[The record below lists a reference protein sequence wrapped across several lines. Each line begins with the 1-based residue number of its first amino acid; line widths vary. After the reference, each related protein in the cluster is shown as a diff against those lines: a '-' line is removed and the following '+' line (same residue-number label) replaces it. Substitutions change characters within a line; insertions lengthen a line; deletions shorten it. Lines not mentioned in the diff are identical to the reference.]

1 MLVGEPPGDHEDK
14 EGHVFVG
21 PAGRLLDK
29 ALAEAG
35 IERSEVYLTNAVK
48 HFRFERQGKRRIH
61 KTPAVGHIVACH
73 PWLDRELEIVKPKLV
88 VILGAVAARALLG
101 TGFKVTE
108 HRGEPVELP
117 DGRAAVATVHPSVV
131 VRSQEFRRDFAHFVK
146 DLRAAV
152 RPAPRGT
159 GVAPTRRR
167 RGGEW
172 IPGGSGEDADAARTD
187 QQADHDQGGAPQQLT
202 ADERN
207 DPGNDEDRRDDPQ
220 DETHGPSHL
229 TGRAETRRL
238 FSPAPPPVPGH
249 PETPTNRRGVSGAWT
264 EAQWALGGGSE

>member
-1 MLVGEPPGDHEDK
+1 MSFDGATRWVPADGGMRKVRSALPDCRGCDLYQDAEQVVAGEGPVRARMMLVGETPGDHEDK

-35 IERSEVYLTNAVK
+35 IDRSQVYLTNAVK

-88 VILGAVAARALLG
+88 VILGAVAARSLLG

-108 HRGEPVELP
+108 HRGEAVELP
-117 DGRAAVATVHPSVV
+117 DGRTAVATVHPSAV
-131 VRSQEFRRDFAHFVK
+131 VRSQEFRRDFDHFVE

-152 RPAPRGT
+152 DLLP
-159 GVAPTRRR
+159 
-167 RGGEW
+167 
-172 IPGGSGEDADAARTD
+172 
-187 QQADHDQGGAPQQLT
+187 
-202 ADERN
+202 
-207 DPGNDEDRRDDPQ
+207 
-220 DETHGPSHL
+220 
-229 TGRAETRRL
+229 
-238 FSPAPPPVPGH
+238 
-249 PETPTNRRGVSGAWT
+249 
-264 EAQWALGGGSE
+264 